1 MAQDQERDSQDN
13 PIKTRGGNMFNH
25 YYANQERYKD
35 LLKEA
40 EKERLIQQIQKNSQK
55 HSDQNSE
62 LKINLIQKLSLIFKD
77 SRLLSSKQS

>member
-1 MAQDQERDSQDN
+1 
-13 PIKTRGGNMFNH
+13 MFNH
-25 YYANQERYKD
+25 YYAQQEKYKD

-40 EKERLIQQIQKNSQK
+40 EKERLIQQIQKGSQV

-77 SRLLSSKQS
+77 ARLLSSKQS